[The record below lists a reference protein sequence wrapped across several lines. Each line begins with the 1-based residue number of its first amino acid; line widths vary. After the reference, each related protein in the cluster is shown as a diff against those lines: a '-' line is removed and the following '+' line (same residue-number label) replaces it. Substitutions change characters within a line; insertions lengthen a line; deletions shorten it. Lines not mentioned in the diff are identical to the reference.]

1 VYRNGVAL
9 TEPYIADKPTYELE
23 LKDYGI
29 YVDGFRLDP
38 HLANIPPRD
47 KWQAPN
53 RIPAGCYLM
62 FGDHRTNSDD
72 SHVWGFAQTGGTFY
86 SGVRAGHKAAFT
98 GHASLVFW
106 PLNRIRILH

>member
-1 VYRNGVAL
+1 MYRNGVAL